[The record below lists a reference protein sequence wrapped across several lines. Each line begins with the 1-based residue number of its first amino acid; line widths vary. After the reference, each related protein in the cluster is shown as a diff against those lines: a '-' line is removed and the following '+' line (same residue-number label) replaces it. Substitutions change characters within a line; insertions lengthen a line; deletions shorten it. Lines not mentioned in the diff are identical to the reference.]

1 VIAEVKNSQS
11 LRLDVGPA
19 DRSIVGPGLSAVR
32 AACKPHIER
41 LAGLAPVFERIGQHL
56 DTTVSQPG
64 YDGLFCASRRTVV
77 VVVSDVLWG
86 DLVLLTE
93 IRPDELTRALEA
105 YKALEAYNVPFT
117 GRQISDGVCRG
128 WTDWSRHARKSF
140 RRGAP
145 AWSNLASVSVGGLL
159 SVSPDARFELAEVAA
174 RGETPVL
181 AIALNST
188 GTTRKRLKCNVRAI
202 VFPLP
207 SWARASGAV
216 AGHA

>member
-1 VIAEVKNSQS
+1 VIAAVKNSQS
-11 LRLDVGPA
+11 LRLDSQRG
-19 DRSIVGPGLSAVR
+19 RSVVGPGLSAVR
-32 AACKPHIER
+32 AACKPHGER

-64 YDGLFCASRRTVV
+64 YDGLFCTSRRTVV

-86 DLVLLTE
+86 DMVLLTE
-93 IRPDELTRALEA
+93 VRPDELT
-105 YKALEAYNVPFT
+105 KALEAYNLPFT
-117 GRQISDGVCRG
+117 GQQISDGVCRG
-128 WTDWSRHARKSF
+128 WTDWSRHARKRF

-145 AWSNLASVSVGGLL
+145 AWSSLASVSVGGILF
-159 SVSPDARFELAEVAA
+159 VSPGARFELAEVVA
-174 RGETPVL
+174 RGETPVI

-188 GTTRKRLKCNVRAI
+188 GTTRKRLKCSVRAV

>member
-1 VIAEVKNSQS
+1 M
-11 LRLDVGPA
+11 PA
-19 DRSIVGPGLSAVR
+19 ATVVGPGLSAVR
-32 AACKPHIER
+32 AVCNLYSEQH

-56 DTTVSQPG
+56 DTTVSRPG
-64 YDGLFCASRRTVV
+64 HDGLFSANRKRVI

-93 IRPDELTRALEA
+93 VRADEIRRALTA
-105 YKALEAYNVPFT
+105 HALPFT
-117 GRQISDGVCRG
+117 GKQLSDAICHG
-128 WTDWSRHARKSF
+128 WTDWSRHARKRF

-145 AWSNLASVSVGGLL
+145 AWSDLATVSVGGLL
-159 SVSPDARFELAEVAA
+159 FISPDARIRLAEVAA
-174 RGETPVL
+174 SGETPVL

-188 GTTRKRLKCNVRAI
+188 GTTKKRLKCSVRAI